1 METHQIWR
9 TSRHNCHLSTADGVH
24 PKTFMLPQAK
34 APVIP
39 PLEVDLSLE
48 LYGTLTY
55 ALIISYMNKY
65 NNIISAL
72 QTKMLVIS
80 WHILCIIMLHNSAVR
95 ISSVDTY
102 DLSRAGLVL
111 QRFVAFGFLRF
122 SQVHVIHVVLVVDH
136 GGTHGT
142 RATIL
147 EKGWKP
153 CENM

>member
-1 METHQIWR
+1 
-9 TSRHNCHLSTADGVH
+9 
-24 PKTFMLPQAK
+24 MLPQAK

-55 ALIISYMNKY
+55 ALIISNMKNY

-72 QTKMLVIS
+72 ETKMLVIS
-80 WHILCIIMLHNSAVR
+80 WHMLCIIMLHNSVR
-95 ISSVDTY
+95 ISSMDTY

-122 SQVHVIHVVLVVDH
+122 SEVHVIHVVLVVDH

-142 RATIL
+142 WATIL

>member
-1 METHQIWR
+1 
-9 TSRHNCHLSTADGVH
+9 
-24 PKTFMLPQAK
+24 MLPQAK

-55 ALIISYMNKY
+55 ALIISNMKNY

-72 QTKMLVIS
+72 ETKMLVIS
-80 WHILCIIMLHNSAVR
+80 WHMLCIIMLHNSVR
-95 ISSVDTY
+95 ISSMDTY

-142 RATIL
+142 WATIL